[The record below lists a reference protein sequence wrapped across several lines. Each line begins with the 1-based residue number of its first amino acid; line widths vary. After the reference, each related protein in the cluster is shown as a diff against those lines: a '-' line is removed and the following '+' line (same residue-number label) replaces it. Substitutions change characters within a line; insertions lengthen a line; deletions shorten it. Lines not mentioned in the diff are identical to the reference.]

1 MTFLDEAPWRGK
13 AFSGGWKAVS
23 GGEAP
28 VTEPATG
35 AELGRVGVASR
46 ADIAAAATAA
56 AAGPARLGRA
66 AAHRA
71 VRHPAPG
78 G

>member
-1 MTFLDEAPWRGK
+1 MTFLDEAMWRGK

-35 AELGRVGVASR
+35 KELGR
-46 ADIAAAATAA
+46 
-56 AAGPARLGRA
+56 AGHRLAGRHRLGRGGRGRRA
-66 AAHRA
+66 AGLGGPAAHRA

-78 G
+78 W